1 MKIIRRS
8 VSGTLESSDIMFK
21 LESSQDGKNHIELDS
36 SVEKQFG
43 DSIRSTINQTLSNFN
58 ITNADVSAVDKGALE
73 CIIIA
78 RLKAAIYHSVSE
90 EDRENKA
97 FKS

>member
-8 VSGTLESSDIMFK
+8 VSGTLESSDIMFQ

-73 CIIIA
+73 CIIVA

>member
-1 MKIIRRS
+1 MKIKQRS
-8 VSGTLESSDIMFK
+8 VSGTLESSDIMFQV
-21 LESSQDGKNHIELDS
+21 ESSQDGMNHIELNS

-43 DSIRSTINQTLSNFN
+43 DSIRETIKQTLSDFN
-58 ITNADVSAVDKGALE
+58 ITNANVSAVDKGALE

-78 RLKAAIYHSVSE
+78 RLKAAIYHSVSD